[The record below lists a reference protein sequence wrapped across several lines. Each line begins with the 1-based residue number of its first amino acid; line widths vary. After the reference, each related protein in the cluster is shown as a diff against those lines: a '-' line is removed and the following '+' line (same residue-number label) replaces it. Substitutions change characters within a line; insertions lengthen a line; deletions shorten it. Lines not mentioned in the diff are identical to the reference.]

1 MEESNIDVLTAN
13 RMYKSRIFA
22 MLFSDRN
29 ELLKL
34 YNAINGTSY
43 DDPDL
48 LQVNTLENAV
58 YMSMQNDVSFI
69 IDMRLNLYE
78 HQSTYSPNLPVRY
91 LLYVADVYS
100 DYTKDMNLY
109 GSRPVKLPTP
119 KFVIFYNGQAEQP
132 DRKEVKLSELF
143 TISESE
149 PSLELTAVML
159 NINKGHNRKLME
171 TCRTLHDYAEYTSRV
186 REYAAEMSLD
196 EAVERAIT
204 ECISEGILADFLRK
218 NRAEAKKVSIY
229 EYDEERHMR
238 QTREE
243 GVEEGFASGLEQG
256 MKQKEKQIAINLM
269 NAGILTE
276 EQICAV
282 TGLDLEELEELKK
295 TLSEE

>member
-109 GSRPVKLPTP
+109 GTKAVKLPTP

-132 DRKEVKLSELF
+132 DRKELRLSELF
-143 TISESE
+143 SIPDAD
-149 PSLELTAVML
+149 PSLELKAVML

-171 TCRTLHDYAEYTSRV
+171 TCRTLQDYAEYTFRV
-186 REYAAEMSLD
+186 REYAAEMPLD
-196 EAVERAIT
+196 LAVEQAIT

-243 GVEEGFASGLEQG
+243 GMEEGYANGFSQGIEQG
-256 MKQKEKQIAINLM
+256 ITQTVINLLKS
-269 NAGILTE
+269 GFLTDI
-276 EQICAV
+276 QIREI
-282 TGLDLEELEELKK
+282 TGLDQEQLDELKK
-295 TLSEE
+295 R

>member
-1 MEESNIDVLTAN
+1 MSENKTEVLTAN
-13 RMYKSRIFA
+13 RIYKSRIFA

-43 DDPDL
+43 DDPEL
-48 LQVNTLENAV
+48 LQINTLENAV

-69 IDMRLNLYE
+69 IEMRLHLYE

-159 NINKGHNRKLME
+159 NINKGHNRQLME

>member
-1 MEESNIDVLTAN
+1 MAEKQTDVLTTN

-43 DDPDL
+43 DDQDL
-48 LQVNTLENAV
+48 LQVNTLENAI

-69 IDMRLNLYE
+69 IEMRLNLYE

-109 GSRPVKLPTP
+109 GTKAVKLPTP
-119 KFVIFYNGQAEQP
+119 RFVIFYNGQAEQP
-132 DRKEVKLSELF
+132 DRKELRLSELF
-143 TISESE
+143 SIPDAD
-149 PSLELTAVML
+149 PSLELKAVML

-171 TCRTLHDYAEYTSRV
+171 TCRTLEDYAEYTFRV
-186 REYAAEMSLD
+186 REYAAEMPLD
-196 EAVERAIT
+196 TAVEQAIT

-238 QTREE
+238 QHREE
-243 GVEEGFASGLEQG
+243 GMEEGYSQGIIQIAVNMLKLKEFTDAQIREVTGLEQ
-256 MKQKEKQIAINLM
+256 
-269 NAGILTE
+269 
-276 EQICAV
+276 EQ
-282 TGLDLEELEELKK
+282 LDELKK
-295 TLSEE
+295 NINKNQIG

>member
-1 MEESNIDVLTAN
+1 MGESNIDVLTAN

-109 GSRPVKLPTP
+109 GTKAVKLPTP
-119 KFVIFYNGQAEQP
+119 RFVIFYNGQAEQP
-132 DRKEVKLSELF
+132 DRKELKLSELF
-143 TISESE
+143 SIPDAD
-149 PSLELTAVML
+149 PSLELKAVML
-159 NINKGHNRKLME
+159 NINKGHNRKLKE
-171 TCRTLHDYAEYTSRV
+171 TCRTLQDYAEYTFRV
-186 REYAAEMSLD
+186 REYAAEMPLD
-196 EAVERAIT
+196 LAVEQAIT

-243 GVEEGFASGLEQG
+243 GMEEGYANGFSQGIEQGITQTVINLLKSGLLTDI
-256 MKQKEKQIAINLM
+256 QIREI
-269 NAGILTE
+269 
-276 EQICAV
+276 
-282 TGLDLEELEELKK
+282 TGLDQEQLDELKK
-295 TLSEE
+295 R

>member
-109 GSRPVKLPTP
+109 GTKAVKLPTP
-119 KFVIFYNGQAEQP
+119 RFVIFYNGQAEQP

-143 TISESE
+143 SIPDAD
-149 PSLELTAVML
+149 PSLELKAVML

-171 TCRTLHDYAEYTSRV
+171 TCRTLQDYAEYTFRV
-186 REYAAEMSLD
+186 REYAAEMPLD
-196 EAVERAIT
+196 LAVEQAIT

-243 GVEEGFASGLEQG
+243 GMEEGYANGFSQEIEQGITQTVINLLKSGLLTDI
-256 MKQKEKQIAINLM
+256 QIREI
-269 NAGILTE
+269 
-276 EQICAV
+276 
-282 TGLDLEELEELKK
+282 TGLDQEQLDELKK
-295 TLSEE
+295 R

>member
-1 MEESNIDVLTAN
+1 MNENKTEVLTAN
-13 RMYKSRIFA
+13 RIYKLRIFA

-43 DDPDL
+43 DDPEL
-48 LQVNTLENAV
+48 LQINTLENAV

-69 IDMRLNLYE
+69 IEMRLHLYE

-119 KFVIFYNGQAEQP
+119 KFVIFYNGQAEQL
-132 DRKEVKLSELF
+132 DRKELKLSELF
-143 TISESE
+143 TIPESE

-196 EAVERAIT
+196 EAVECAIT

>member
-1 MEESNIDVLTAN
+1 MAENNTDVLPAN
-13 RMYKSRIFA
+13 RIYKSRIFA

-43 DDPDL
+43 DDPQL

-109 GSRPVKLPTP
+109 GSRAVQLPTP

-132 DRKEVKLSELF
+132 DRKELKLSELF
-143 TISESE
+143 TIPEPD
-149 PSLELTAVML
+149 PSLELKAVML

-171 TCRTLHDYAEYTSRV
+171 TCKTLQDYAEYTSRV
-186 REYAAEMSLD
+186 RTYAAEMSLD

-204 ECISEGILADFLRK
+204 ECIREGILADFLKK

-243 GVEEGFASGLEQG
+243 GREDGVSQVAVNMLKLREF
-256 MKQKEKQIAINLM
+256 
-269 NAGILTE
+269 TD
-276 EQICAV
+276 EQIKAA
-282 TGLDLEELEELKK
+282 TGLNQEQLDALRIDKNKLC
-295 TLSEE
+295 

>member
-1 MEESNIDVLTAN
+1 MEESNIDVLNAN

-109 GSRPVKLPTP
+109 GTKAVKLPTP
-119 KFVIFYNGQAEQP
+119 RFVIFYNGQAEQP
-132 DRKEVKLSELF
+132 DRKELKLSELF
-143 TISESE
+143 SIPDAD
-149 PSLELTAVML
+149 PSLELKAVML

-171 TCRTLHDYAEYTSRV
+171 TCRTLQDYAEYTFRV
-186 REYAAEMSLD
+186 REYAAEMPLD
-196 EAVERAIT
+196 LAVEQAIT
-204 ECISEGILADFLRK
+204 ECISEGIQADFLRK

-243 GVEEGFASGLEQG
+243 GMEEGYANGFSQGIEQGITQTVINLLKSGLLTDI
-256 MKQKEKQIAINLM
+256 QIREI
-269 NAGILTE
+269 
-276 EQICAV
+276 
-282 TGLDLEELEELKK
+282 TGLDQEQLDELKK
-295 TLSEE
+295 R

>member
-109 GSRPVKLPTP
+109 GTKAVKLPTP
-119 KFVIFYNGQAEQP
+119 RFVIFYNGQAEQP
-132 DRKEVKLSELF
+132 DRKELKLSELF
-143 TISESE
+143 SIPDAD
-149 PSLELTAVML
+149 PSLELKAVML

-171 TCRTLHDYAEYTSRV
+171 TCRTLQDYAEYTFRV
-186 REYAAEMSLD
+186 REYAAEMPLD
-196 EAVERAIT
+196 LAVEQAIT

-229 EYDEERHMR
+229 EYDDERHMR

-243 GVEEGFASGLEQG
+243 GMEEGYANGFSQGIEQGITQTVINLLKSGLLTDI
-256 MKQKEKQIAINLM
+256 QIREI
-269 NAGILTE
+269 
-276 EQICAV
+276 
-282 TGLDLEELEELKK
+282 TGLDQKQLDELKK
-295 TLSEE
+295 K

>member
-109 GSRPVKLPTP
+109 GTKTVKLPTP
-119 KFVIFYNGQAEQP
+119 RFVIFYNGQAEQP
-132 DRKEVKLSELF
+132 DRKELKLSELF
-143 TISESE
+143 SIPDAD
-149 PSLELTAVML
+149 PSLELKAVML

-171 TCRTLHDYAEYTSRV
+171 TCRTLQDYAEYTFRV
-186 REYAAEMSLD
+186 REYAAEMPLD
-196 EAVERAIT
+196 LAVEQAIT

-243 GVEEGFASGLEQG
+243 GMEEGYANGFSQG
-256 MKQKEKQIAINLM
+256 IIQTAVKMLNLKEFTDIQIR
-269 NAGILTE
+269 E
-276 EQICAV
+276 V
-282 TGLDLEELEELKK
+282 TGLDQKQLDELKK
-295 TLSEE
+295 K

>member
-109 GSRPVKLPTP
+109 GTKAVKLPTP
-119 KFVIFYNGQAEQP
+119 RFVIFYNGQAEQP
-132 DRKEVKLSELF
+132 DRKELKLSELF
-143 TISESE
+143 SIPDAD
-149 PSLELTAVML
+149 PSLELKAVML

-171 TCRTLHDYAEYTSRV
+171 TCRTLQDYAEYTFRV
-186 REYAAEMSLD
+186 REYAAEMPLD
-196 EAVERAIT
+196 LAVEQAIT
-204 ECISEGILADFLRK
+204 ECISDGILADFLRK

-243 GVEEGFASGLEQG
+243 GMEEGYANGFSQGIEQGITQTVINLLKSGLLTDI
-256 MKQKEKQIAINLM
+256 QIREI
-269 NAGILTE
+269 
-276 EQICAV
+276 
-282 TGLDLEELEELKK
+282 TGLDQEQLDELKK
-295 TLSEE
+295 R

>member
-1 MEESNIDVLTAN
+1 MEESNIDVLNAN

-109 GSRPVKLPTP
+109 GTKAVKLPTP
-119 KFVIFYNGQAEQP
+119 RFVIFYNGQAEQP
-132 DRKEVKLSELF
+132 DRKELKLSELF
-143 TISESE
+143 SIPDAD
-149 PSLELTAVML
+149 PSLELKAVML

-171 TCRTLHDYAEYTSRV
+171 TCRTLQDYAEYTFRV
-186 REYAAEMSLD
+186 REYAAEMPLD
-196 EAVERAIT
+196 LAVEQAIT

-243 GVEEGFASGLEQG
+243 GMEEGYANGVSQGIEQGITQTVINLLKSGLLTDI
-256 MKQKEKQIAINLM
+256 QIREI
-269 NAGILTE
+269 
-276 EQICAV
+276 
-282 TGLDLEELEELKK
+282 TGLDQKQLDELKK
-295 TLSEE
+295 K

>member
-1 MEESNIDVLTAN
+1 MAEKQTDVLATN

-48 LQVNTLENAV
+48 LQVNTLENAI

-69 IDMRLNLYE
+69 IEMRLNLYE

-109 GSRPVKLPTP
+109 GTKAVKLPTP

-132 DRKEVKLSELF
+132 DRKELKLSELF
-143 TISESE
+143 SIPDAD
-149 PSLELTAVML
+149 PSLELKAVML

-171 TCRTLHDYAEYTSRV
+171 TCRTLEDYAEYTFRV
-186 REYAAEMSLD
+186 REYAAEMPLD
-196 EAVERAIT
+196 TAVEQAIT

-243 GVEEGFASGLEQG
+243 GMEEGYANGLSQGIIQTAVNMLKLKEFTDAQIREVTGLEQ
-256 MKQKEKQIAINLM
+256 
-269 NAGILTE
+269 
-276 EQICAV
+276 EQ
-282 TGLDLEELEELKK
+282 LDELKK
-295 TLSEE
+295 NINK

>member
-1 MEESNIDVLTAN
+1 MEGNRIDTLTAN
-13 RMYKSRIFA
+13 RTYKSRIFA

-43 DDPDL
+43 DDPQL

-58 YMSMQNDVSFI
+58 YMAMQNDVSFI
-69 IDMRLNLYE
+69 IEMRLHLYE

-109 GSRPVKLPTP
+109 GTRAVKLPTP
-119 KFVIFYNGQAEQP
+119 KFVIFYNGQEEQP
-132 DRKEVKLSELF
+132 DRKELKLSELF
-143 TISESE
+143 AIPDSD

-171 TCRTLHDYAEYTSRV
+171 TCRTLHDYAEYTDRV
-186 REYAAEMSLD
+186 RKYAAEMNLD

-204 ECISEGILADFLRK
+204 ECISEGILEDFLRK

-243 GVEEGFASGLEQG
+243 GMEEGYANG
-256 MKQKEKQIAINLM
+256 MKQGIKQEKEQMAANLLKT
-269 NAGILTE
+269 GILTE
-276 EQICAV
+276 EQIQAV
-282 TGLDLEELEELKK
+282 TGLDQRQLDELKRK
-295 TLSEE
+295 I

>member
-1 MEESNIDVLTAN
+1 MAENNMDVLTAN
-13 RMYKSRIFA
+13 RTYKSRIFA

-48 LQVNTLENAV
+48 LQINILENAV
-58 YMSMQNDVSFI
+58 YMSMPNDVSFI
-69 IDMRLNLYE
+69 IELGLNLYE
-78 HQSTYSPNLPVRY
+78 HQSTHSPNLPVRY

-109 GSRPVKLPTP
+109 GTKAVKLPTL

-132 DRKEVKLSELF
+132 DRKELKLSELF
-143 TISESE
+143 TVPEE
-149 PSLELTAVML
+149 APSLELKAVML

-171 TCRTLHDYAEYTSRV
+171 TCKTLHDYAEYTSRV
-186 REYAAEMSLD
+186 REYAAEISLD

-204 ECISEGILADFLRK
+204 ECISEDILADFLRK

-243 GVEEGFASGLEQG
+243 GVEEGYTKGINQGIEQT
-256 MKQKEKQIAINLM
+256 AVNLIK
-269 NAGILTE
+269 ARLLTD
-276 EQICAV
+276 EQIKEV
-282 TGLDLEELEELKK
+282 TGLSQVQLDNLKEGK
-295 TLSEE
+295 SN

>member
-109 GSRPVKLPTP
+109 GTKAVKLPTP
-119 KFVIFYNGQAEQP
+119 RFVIFYNGQAEQP
-132 DRKEVKLSELF
+132 DRKELKLSELF
-143 TISESE
+143 SIPDAD
-149 PSLELTAVML
+149 PSLELKAVML

-171 TCRTLHDYAEYTSRV
+171 TCRTLQDYAEYTFRV
-186 REYAAEMSLD
+186 REYAAEMPLD
-196 EAVERAIT
+196 LAVEQAIT

-238 QTREE
+238 QTHEE
-243 GVEEGFASGLEQG
+243 GMEEGYANGFSQGIEQGITQTVINLLKSGLLTDI
-256 MKQKEKQIAINLM
+256 QIREI
-269 NAGILTE
+269 
-276 EQICAV
+276 
-282 TGLDLEELEELKK
+282 TGLDQKQLDELKK
-295 TLSEE
+295 K

>member
-109 GSRPVKLPTP
+109 GTKAVKLPTP
-119 KFVIFYNGQAEQP
+119 RFVIFYNGQAEQP
-132 DRKEVKLSELF
+132 DRKELKLSELF
-143 TISESE
+143 SIPDAD
-149 PSLELTAVML
+149 PSLELKAVML

-171 TCRTLHDYAEYTSRV
+171 TCRTLQDYAEYTFRV
-186 REYAAEMSLD
+186 REYAAEMPLD
-196 EAVERAIT
+196 LAVEQAIT

-243 GVEEGFASGLEQG
+243 GMEEGYANGFSQGIEQGITQTVINLLKSGLLTDI
-256 MKQKEKQIAINLM
+256 QIREI
-269 NAGILTE
+269 
-276 EQICAV
+276 
-282 TGLDLEELEELKK
+282 TGLDQKQLEICLVP
-295 TLSEE
+295 

>member
-109 GSRPVKLPTP
+109 GTKAVKLPTP
-119 KFVIFYNGQAEQP
+119 RFVIFYNGQAEQP
-132 DRKEVKLSELF
+132 DRKELKLSELF
-143 TISESE
+143 SIPDAD
-149 PSLELTAVML
+149 PSLELKAVLL

-171 TCRTLHDYAEYTSRV
+171 TCRTLQDYAEYTFRV
-186 REYAAEMSLD
+186 REYAAEMPLD
-196 EAVERAIT
+196 LAVEQAIT

-243 GVEEGFASGLEQG
+243 GMEEGYANGFSQGIEQGITQTVINLLKSGLLTDI
-256 MKQKEKQIAINLM
+256 QIREI
-269 NAGILTE
+269 
-276 EQICAV
+276 
-282 TGLDLEELEELKK
+282 TGLDQKQLDELKK
-295 TLSEE
+295 K

>member
-1 MEESNIDVLTAN
+1 MEESNIDVLNAN

-109 GSRPVKLPTP
+109 GTKAVKLPTP
-119 KFVIFYNGQAEQP
+119 RFVIFYNGQAEQP
-132 DRKEVKLSELF
+132 DRKELKLSELF
-143 TISESE
+143 SIPDAD
-149 PSLELTAVML
+149 PSLELKAVML

-171 TCRTLHDYAEYTSRV
+171 TCRTLQDYAEYTFRV
-186 REYAAEMSLD
+186 REYAAEMPLD
-196 EAVERAIT
+196 LAVEQAIT

-243 GVEEGFASGLEQG
+243 GMEEGYANGLSQGIIQTAVSMLKLKEFTDTQIREVTGLEQ
-256 MKQKEKQIAINLM
+256 KQ
-269 NAGILTE
+269 
-276 EQICAV
+276 
-282 TGLDLEELEELKK
+282 LDELKK
-295 TLSEE
+295 NINK

>member
-1 MEESNIDVLTAN
+1 MAEKQTDVLTTN

-43 DDPDL
+43 DDQDL
-48 LQVNTLENAV
+48 LQVNTLENAI

-69 IDMRLNLYE
+69 IEMRLNLYE

-109 GSRPVKLPTP
+109 GTKAVKLPTP

-132 DRKEVKLSELF
+132 DRKELKLSELF
-143 TISESE
+143 SIPDAD
-149 PSLELTAVML
+149 PSLELKAVML

-171 TCRTLHDYAEYTSRV
+171 TCRTLEDYAEYTFRV
-186 REYAAEMSLD
+186 REYAAEMPLD
-196 EAVERAIT
+196 TAVEQAIT

-238 QTREE
+238 QNREE
-243 GVEEGFASGLEQG
+243 GMEEGYSQGIIQIAVNMLKLKEFTDAQIREVTGLEQ
-256 MKQKEKQIAINLM
+256 
-269 NAGILTE
+269 
-276 EQICAV
+276 EQ
-282 TGLDLEELEELKK
+282 LDELKK
-295 TLSEE
+295 NINKNQIG

>member
-109 GSRPVKLPTP
+109 GTKTVKLPTP

-132 DRKEVKLSELF
+132 DWEKLKLSELF
-143 TISESE
+143 TIPDFD
-149 PSLELTAVML
+149 PSLELKAVML

-171 TCRTLHDYAEYTSRV
+171 TCRTLQDYAEYTFRV
-186 REYAAEMSLD
+186 REYAAEMPLD
-196 EAVERAIT
+196 LAVEQVIT

-243 GVEEGFASGLEQG
+243 GMEEGYANGFSQGIEQGITQTVINLLKSGLLTDI
-256 MKQKEKQIAINLM
+256 QIREI
-269 NAGILTE
+269 
-276 EQICAV
+276 
-282 TGLDLEELEELKK
+282 TGLDQEQLDELKK
-295 TLSEE
+295 R

>member
-109 GSRPVKLPTP
+109 GTKAVKLPTP
-119 KFVIFYNGQAEQP
+119 RFVIFYNGQAEQP
-132 DRKEVKLSELF
+132 DRKELKLSELF
-143 TISESE
+143 SIPDVD
-149 PSLELTAVML
+149 PSLELKAVML

-171 TCRTLHDYAEYTSRV
+171 TCRTLQDYAEYTFRV
-186 REYAAEMSLD
+186 REYAAEMPLD
-196 EAVERAIT
+196 LAVEQAIT

-243 GVEEGFASGLEQG
+243 GMEEGYANGFSQGIEQGITQTVINLLKSGLLTDI
-256 MKQKEKQIAINLM
+256 QIREI
-269 NAGILTE
+269 
-276 EQICAV
+276 
-282 TGLDLEELEELKK
+282 TGLDQEQLDELKK
-295 TLSEE
+295 R

>member
-1 MEESNIDVLTAN
+1 MAEKQTDVLATN

-48 LQVNTLENAV
+48 LQVNTLENAI

-69 IDMRLNLYE
+69 IEMRLNLYE

-109 GSRPVKLPTP
+109 GTKAVKLPTP

-132 DRKEVKLSELF
+132 DRKELKLSELF
-143 TISESE
+143 SIPDAD
-149 PSLELTAVML
+149 PSLELKAVML

-171 TCRTLHDYAEYTSRV
+171 TCRTLEDYAEYTFRV
-186 REYAAEMSLD
+186 REYAAEMPLD
-196 EAVERAIT
+196 TAVEQAIT

-243 GVEEGFASGLEQG
+243 GMEAGYSQG
-256 MKQKEKQIAINLM
+256 IIQIAVNMLKLKEFTD
-269 NAGILTE
+269 A
-276 EQICAV
+276 QIREV
-282 TGLDLEELEELKK
+282 TGIEQEQLDELKK
-295 TLSEE
+295 NINK

>member
-109 GSRPVKLPTP
+109 GTKAVKLPTP
-119 KFVIFYNGQAEQP
+119 RFVIFYNGQAEQP
-132 DRKEVKLSELF
+132 DRKELKLSELF
-143 TISESE
+143 SIPDAD
-149 PSLELTAVML
+149 PSLELKAVML

-171 TCRTLHDYAEYTSRV
+171 TCRTLQDYAEYTFRV
-186 REYAAEMSLD
+186 REYAAEMPLD
-196 EAVERAIT
+196 LAVEQAIT

-218 NRAEAKKVSIY
+218 NRAEPKKVSIY

-243 GVEEGFASGLEQG
+243 GMEEGYANGFSQGIEQGITQTVINLLKSGLLTDI
-256 MKQKEKQIAINLM
+256 QIREI
-269 NAGILTE
+269 
-276 EQICAV
+276 
-282 TGLDLEELEELKK
+282 TGLDQKQLDELKK
-295 TLSEE
+295 K

>member
-1 MEESNIDVLTAN
+1 MAEKQTDVLITN

-43 DDPDL
+43 NDPDL
-48 LQVNTLENAV
+48 LQVNTLENAI

-69 IDMRLNLYE
+69 IEMRLNLYE

-109 GSRPVKLPTP
+109 GTKAVKLPTP

-132 DRKEVKLSELF
+132 DRKELKLSELF
-143 TISESE
+143 SIPDAD
-149 PSLELTAVML
+149 PSLELKAVML

-171 TCRTLHDYAEYTSRV
+171 TCRTLEDYAEYTFRV
-186 REYAAEMSLD
+186 REYAAEMPLD
-196 EAVERAIT
+196 EAVEQAIT
-204 ECISEGILADFLRK
+204 ECISEGILTDFLRK

-243 GVEEGFASGLEQG
+243 GMEEGYANGLTQG
-256 MKQKEKQIAINLM
+256 IIQTAVNMLKLKEFTDTQIR
-269 NAGILTE
+269 E
-276 EQICAV
+276 V
-282 TGLDLEELEELKK
+282 TGLDQKQLDELKK
-295 TLSEE
+295 NINKNQIG

>member
-1 MEESNIDVLTAN
+1 MAEKQTDVLTTN

-22 MLFSDRN
+22 MLFSDKN

-48 LQVNTLENAV
+48 LQVNTLENAI

-69 IDMRLNLYE
+69 IEMRLNLYE

-109 GSRPVKLPTP
+109 GTKAVKLPTP

-132 DRKEVKLSELF
+132 DRKELKLSELF
-143 TISESE
+143 SIPDTD
-149 PSLELTAVML
+149 PSLELKAVML

-171 TCRTLHDYAEYTSRV
+171 TCRTLQDYAEYTFRV
-186 REYAAEMSLD
+186 REYAAEMPLD
-196 EAVERAIT
+196 EAVEQAIT

-243 GVEEGFASGLEQG
+243 GMEEGYASGLSQG
-256 MKQKEKQIAINLM
+256 IIQTAVSMLKLKEFTDTQIR
-269 NAGILTE
+269 E
-276 EQICAV
+276 V
-282 TGLDLEELEELKK
+282 TGLEQKQLDELKK
-295 TLSEE
+295 NINK

>member
-1 MEESNIDVLTAN
+1 
-13 RMYKSRIFA
+13 

-109 GSRPVKLPTP
+109 GTKAVKLPTP
-119 KFVIFYNGQAEQP
+119 RFVIFYNGQAEQP
-132 DRKEVKLSELF
+132 DRKELKLSELF
-143 TISESE
+143 SIPDAD
-149 PSLELTAVML
+149 PSLELKAVML

-171 TCRTLHDYAEYTSRV
+171 TCRTLQDYAEYTFRV
-186 REYAAEMSLD
+186 REYAAEMPLNL
-196 EAVERAIT
+196 AVEQAIT

-243 GVEEGFASGLEQG
+243 GMEEGYANGFSQGIEQGITQTVINLLKSGLLTDI
-256 MKQKEKQIAINLM
+256 QIREI
-269 NAGILTE
+269 
-276 EQICAV
+276 
-282 TGLDLEELEELKK
+282 TGLDQKQLDELKK
-295 TLSEE
+295 K

>member
-1 MEESNIDVLTAN
+1 MAENNTDVLPAN
-13 RMYKSRIFA
+13 RIYKSRIFA

-43 DDPDL
+43 DDPQL
-48 LQVNTLENAV
+48 LQINTLENAV

-109 GSRPVKLPTP
+109 GSRAVQLPTP

-132 DRKEVKLSELF
+132 DRKELKLSELF
-143 TISESE
+143 TIPESD
-149 PSLELTAVML
+149 PSLELKAVML

-171 TCRTLHDYAEYTSRV
+171 TCKTLQDYAEYTSRV
-186 REYAAEMSLD
+186 RTYAAEMSLD

-204 ECISEGILADFLRK
+204 ECIREGILADFLRK

-243 GVEEGFASGLEQG
+243 GAEEGYARGI
-256 MKQKEKQIAINLM
+256 KQIAFNMLKTGEFTD
-269 NAGILTE
+269 A
-276 EQICAV
+276 QIETA
-282 TGLDLEELEELKK
+282 TGLNQEQLDELRKNQHH
-295 TLSEE
+295 

>member
-1 MEESNIDVLTAN
+1 MAEKQTDVLTAN

-22 MLFSDRN
+22 MLFSDMN

-43 DDPDL
+43 NDSDL
-48 LQVNTLENAV
+48 LQVNTLENAI

-69 IDMRLNLYE
+69 IEMRLNLYE

-109 GSRPVKLPTP
+109 GTKAVKLPTP

-132 DRKEVKLSELF
+132 DRKELKLSELF
-143 TISESE
+143 SIPDAD
-149 PSLELTAVML
+149 PSLELKAVML

-171 TCRTLHDYAEYTSRV
+171 TCRTIEDYAEYTFRV
-186 REYAAEMSLD
+186 REYAAEMPLD
-196 EAVERAIT
+196 EAIERAIT

-243 GVEEGFASGLEQG
+243 GMEEGYANGLSQG
-256 MKQKEKQIAINLM
+256 IIQTAVNMLKLKEFTDIQIR
-269 NAGILTE
+269 E
-276 EQICAV
+276 V
-282 TGLDLEELEELKK
+282 TGLAQEQLDELKK
-295 TLSEE
+295 NINKNQIG

>member
-91 LLYVADVYS
+91 LLYAADVYS

-109 GSRPVKLPTP
+109 GTKAVKLPTP
-119 KFVIFYNGQAEQP
+119 RFVIFYNGQAEQP
-132 DRKEVKLSELF
+132 DRKELKLSELF
-143 TISESE
+143 SIPDAD
-149 PSLELTAVML
+149 PSLELKAVML

-171 TCRTLHDYAEYTSRV
+171 TCRTLQDYAEYTFRV
-186 REYAAEMSLD
+186 REYAAEMPLD
-196 EAVERAIT
+196 LAVEQAIT

-243 GVEEGFASGLEQG
+243 GMEEGYANGFSQGIEQGITQTVINLLKSGLLTDI
-256 MKQKEKQIAINLM
+256 QIREI
-269 NAGILTE
+269 
-276 EQICAV
+276 
-282 TGLDLEELEELKK
+282 TGLDQKQLDELKK
-295 TLSEE
+295 K

>member
-1 MEESNIDVLTAN
+1 MSENKTEVLTAN
-13 RMYKSRIFA
+13 RIYKSRIFA

-43 DDPDL
+43 DDPEL
-48 LQVNTLENAV
+48 LQINTLENAV

-69 IDMRLNLYE
+69 IEMRLHLYE

-282 TGLDLEELEELKK
+282 TGLDLEELEDLKK